1 MRQRLAFYHFS
12 LTSVV
17 YSERAD
23 IMSEKE
29 EITMKIVM
37 TFEDEAVELLV
48 VFRRM
53 IGMTTVEDFVLKA
66 IHFYQWVLI
75 QQAFDHTVISMCSD
89 GCLGHVQEQVDTM
102 LPDEVIDK
110 ELGRE
115 YFGDVFE

>member
-1 MRQRLAFYHFS
+1 MNM
-12 LTSVV
+12 T
-17 YSERAD
+17 
-23 IMSEKE
+23 
-29 EITMKIVM
+29 ITLQ
-37 TFEDEAVELLV
+37 DEAVELLV

-66 IHFYQWVLI
+66 VHFYQWVLI
-75 QQAFDHTVISMCSD
+75 QQTFDHTVVSLCPD
-89 GCLGHVQEQVDTM
+89 GCLGHGQEQVDTM